1 MQGPIVFRDK
11 TTSSVEVRQKQ
22 GVRDL
27 DFGTSIV
34 VIEKGVY
41 HLSSACTSFKGKVR
55 AEYEAL
61 SLPGKKVGILKK

>member
-1 MQGPIVFRDK
+1 
-11 TTSSVEVRQKQ
+11 
-22 GVRDL
+22 VRDL

>member
-1 MQGPIVFRDK
+1 
-11 TTSSVEVRQKQ
+11 
-22 GVRDL
+22 VRDL
-27 DFGTSIV
+27 GTSIV

-61 SLPGKKVGILKK
+61 GLPGKKVGILKK